1 MSDVIPVP
9 TNQKDPRQVRVYS
22 PFNVYCYYGSYCEQ
36 ICFQIDS
43 NNNIIS
49 IRDCDIGYKLNS
61 DERTCSCKSEQ
72 YIVYS
77 IHLLLRAFDY
87 ILNDSVKE
95 DVMLL
100 IIGKIYYILT
110 LIK

>member
-9 TNQKDPRQVRVYS
+9 TNQEDPKQLLMYIVIMVHI
-22 PFNVYCYYGSYCEQ
+22 CEQ

-43 NNNIIS
+43 NNNVIS